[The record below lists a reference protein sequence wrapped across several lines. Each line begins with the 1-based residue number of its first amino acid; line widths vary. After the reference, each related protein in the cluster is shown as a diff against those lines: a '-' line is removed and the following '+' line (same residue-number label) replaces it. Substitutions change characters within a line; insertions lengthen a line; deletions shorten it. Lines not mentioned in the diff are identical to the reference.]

1 MKYLVLAATATA
13 VAASSPHHHKH
24 AHLHDRAVYT
34 HTDVVATAT
43 VFQANG
49 TPISKDEACKGVA
62 QGQYEWGFPG
72 LAELCGAATSTSE
85 TATETPTPT
94 PTPETTPPPSSSSSE
109 ETSSTSTSWTTSSTW
124 EWTST
129 AESTSS
135 SAAATSSSSS
145 GSSWTSWGSGV
156 DKEFPDG
163 ELDCDTFPSDYG
175 PIALHYLGLGGWS
188 GIQSPTY
195 GVEAIID
202 IVTGISG
209 SSCKEGD
216 LCSYACPP
224 GYQKSQWPS
233 TQGATGQSVGGIQ
246 CSGGKLKLTNSAL
259 SKKLCIEGVGG
270 VSATNKAGKVVAIC
284 RTDYPGTESETIPVE
299 LQSGD
304 TQPLAVP
311 DASSYYFWQGK
322 STSAQYYL
330 NPPGYSAEEACQ
342 WGSAGTPI
350 GNFAPTNFGVG
361 YSAGKTWLS
370 IFPNAPTTDV
380 EYPGTIE
387 IQGDNLSGSCKYSNG
402 VFESDTGTSST
413 GCTVAVVSGSAT
425 FVIS

>member
-1 MKYLVLAATATA
+1 MAEWRSVSGALYGIRNSKAYLVLAATASA
-13 VAASSPHHHKH
+13 VAASQHQHQHKH

-49 TPISKDEACKGVA
+49 TPISKDEACQGVA
-62 QGQYEWGFPG
+62 EG
-72 LAELCGAATSTSE
+72 
-85 TATETPTPT
+85 
-94 PTPETTPPPSSSSSE
+94 
-109 ETSSTSTSWTTSSTW
+109 
-124 EWTST
+124 
-129 AESTSS
+129 
-135 SAAATSSSSS
+135 
-145 GSSWTSWGSGV
+145 
-156 DKEFPDG
+156 
-163 ELDCDTFPSDYG
+163 
-175 PIALHYLGLGGWS
+175 HYLGLGGWS

-195 GVEAIID
+195 GVDAITD
-202 IVTGISG
+202 IVTAISG
-209 SSCKEGD
+209 GSCKEGD

-224 GYQKSQWPS
+224 GYQKSQWPT
-233 TQGATGQSVGGIQ
+233 TQGSTGQSVGGIE

-259 SKKLCIEGVGG
+259 SKTLCIEGVGG

-311 DASSYYFWQGK
+311 DASSYYTWQGK

-342 WGSAGTPI
+342 WGSSDTPI

-402 VFESDTGTSST
+402 KFESDTGTSTT
-413 GCTVAVVSGSAT
+413 GCTVAVISGSAT